1 MIPHGHEAGN
11 LGQDLKRFT
20 ASATTEGA
28 GTTEILQPNGRIC
41 HLGWH
46 VLVHVL
52 VHVLLH
58 VLLHVLDILLVES
71 HHALH
76 DLEVPSLLAV
86 KTGTTRAKSSQ
97 RGGQCHRDAAAAAF
111 TWLTTR
117 CLWKDP
123 SKKIRKEAK
132 IYCLNTLPFLRPMYP
147 MLGVQSGLCSHNNPI
162 EQFLSEP
169 RGRLLLAEV
178 KIWLRR

>member
-1 MIPHGHEAGN
+1 M
-11 LGQDLKRFT
+11 
-20 ASATTEGA
+20 
-28 GTTEILQPNGRIC
+28 
-41 HLGWH
+41 
-46 VLVHVL
+46 
-52 VHVLLH
+52 HVLLH
-58 VLLHVLDILLVES
+58 VLLHVLHVLHILHILLVES

-97 RGGQCHRDAAAAAF
+97 RGGQCHRDAAAAF

-117 CLWKDP
+117 CLWKD
-123 SKKIRKEAK
+123 SRKKIRKEAK
-132 IYCLNTLPFLRPMYP
+132 IYCLNTLPPMYP
-147 MLGVQSGLCSHNNPI
+147 MLGVQCGLCSHNNPI
-162 EQFLSEP
+162 EQFLSKP